1 MALFGRLAMLGAA
14 GAAAAWFLKQRQD
27 SGESSYAAGPG
38 AESAS
43 TGVVEPEQVGDAAA
57 AGAGTS
63 ETQADSPAGS
73 DSTRMSDVVVPDTST
88 DPLVREQ
95 ENAAAAEAGA
105 IGGTP
110 ETVQSGDDPGKEP
123 LDPAMKP
130 VIEASGEEH
139 ETLVEDDAAR
149 GVSREREGSD
159 QPAP

>member
-1 MALFGRLAMLGAA
+1 MALFGRLAILGAA

-27 SGESSYAAGPG
+27 SGESSYDAGAG
-38 AESAS
+38 SGGSRVA
-43 TGVVEPEQVGDAAA
+43 EPEQV
-57 AGAGTS
+57 S
-63 ETQADSPAGS
+63 EPASEPAGEDDSAGGS
-73 DSTRMSDVVVPDTST
+73 DATRVSDVVVPDTST

-95 ENAAAAEAGA
+95 ENAAAAEAGS

-110 ETVQSGDDPGKEP
+110 ETVQSSDDPAREP
-123 LDPAMKP
+123 IDPAMKP

-159 QPAP
+159 QAAP